1 MSAAGL
7 GHGGDAQAALDA
19 RVAAA
24 VAEVRDRIA
33 IAGGGGVRLV
43 AVTKTFGAAE
53 VVAAA
58 RAGCDG
64 LGENYAQETVGKW
77 AELHDLLGPGG
88 VAALP
93 PLHFIGQL
101 QTNKVR
107 SLAPLVAVYE
117 TVDRTSL
124 VAELAKRCP
133 GTRVLVQVDATGEP
147 GKGGCPIA
155 DVPAL
160 TAEAVARGLR
170 VEGLMAVGPTHGGP
184 DAARPVFTAVRALAD
199 RLGLAVC
206 SMGMSDDLEVAVA
219 CGATEV
225 RIGSA
230 LFGPRLIGARP
241 PQRGTGGLA

>member
-1 MSAAGL
+1 MNG
-7 GHGGDAQAALDA
+7 AQPADRAALDA

-33 IAGGGGVRLV
+33 RAGGRAVRLV
-43 AVTKTFGAAE
+43 GVTKTFGPEA
-53 VVAAA
+53 VIAAA

-64 LGENYAQETVGKW
+64 VGENYAQETVAKW
-77 AELHDLLGPGG
+77 AALQDLLGGEG
-88 VAALP
+88 RAALP

-107 SLAPLVAVYE
+107 ALATLVTVFE
-117 TVDRTSL
+117 TVDRSSL
-124 VAELAKRCP
+124 VAEIAKRCP
-133 GTRVLVQVDATGEP
+133 GATILVQVDATGEP
-147 GKGGCPIA
+147 GKGGCPAA

-160 TAEAVARGLR
+160 VADAIERGLH
-170 VEGLMAVGPTHGGP
+170 VDGLMAVGPTHGGP
-184 DAARPVFTAVRALAD
+184 DAARPVFRAVRELAD
-199 RLGLAVC
+199 RLGLATC

-230 LFGPRLIGARP
+230 LFGPRP